1 MKDGNEAGGCRDDR
15 RLFLFLG
22 GQRGGKATLQ
32 REEEDGLAMIASM
45 EDKQVLR
52 DVDLN
57 VGSIVCFFSPFRRRI
72 RQTRRCE
79 A

>member
-1 MKDGNEAGGCRDDR
+1 MKQEGVETIEGC
-15 RLFLFLG
+15 FFFSG
-22 GQRGGKATLQ
+22 VRGGGEATLQ

-45 EDKQVLR
+45 EDKQVLC

-57 VGSIVCFFSPFRRRI
+57 VGSIVFFFSPFRRRI